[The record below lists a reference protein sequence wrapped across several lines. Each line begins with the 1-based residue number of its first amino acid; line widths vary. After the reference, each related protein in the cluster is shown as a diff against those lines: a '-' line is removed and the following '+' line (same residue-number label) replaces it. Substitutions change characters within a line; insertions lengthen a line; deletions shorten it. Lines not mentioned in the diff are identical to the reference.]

1 MAADNKPHE
10 LEAKCEA
17 KSHFETLFP
26 IRIGESDHEM
36 DCKRSIQ
43 LRVLYRTMTKKTSPF
58 RIP

>member
-1 MAADNKPHE
+1 MRSKKPFRDVIPD
-10 LEAKCEA
+10 
-17 KSHFETLFP
+17 SHRWE
-26 IRIGESDHEM
+26 RHEM